1 MKSINIIGAFDRYN
15 YGDLL
20 FPIIIE
26 EYIKKYN
33 CEIIK
38 KYELEYYA
46 LVHSDLSKVG
56 GKKTKAL
63 SDLYNKNVEKGSYL
77 IVSGGD
83 VLAARIGNMD
93 IDLCKSFKEMIY
105 KKTLRKLQGI
115 ENFEKKSKRLFD
127 IDSSF
132 PWVVDERVFNG
143 NLKVIYN
150 AVGGSTIDKLP
161 PKDQTFIMDAM
172 KNSSYISVR
181 DNKSKE
187 NIVNNQF
194 LKGEKINSVDV
205 APDSATIMSEIFTL
219 EYLEEKISDSTKEF
233 IKENKEYIVIQSNN
247 ASLKNGKDKELVES
261 LNNIGNR
268 LKYKI
273 LLLPI
278 GFAANHDDNIAL
290 EKIGKQLKVDYTHI
304 KEHNIYDIMYLI
316 GNGKFFAG
324 TSLHGNITAMSY
336 GVPHIG
342 LNKEIK
348 KLNMYLKTWDL
359 KEQNGCI
366 SFNELNH
373 KIDDLLKID
382 KSDLLRKR
390 EELIE
395 KVKENFK
402 RILALIEENNE

>member
-33 CEIIK
+33 CELIK

-115 ENFEKKSKRLFD
+115 ENFEKKSKPRHLDFKD
-127 IDSSF
+127 NF
-132 PWVVDERVFNG
+132 VNG

-161 PKDQTFIMDAM
+161 PKDQSFIMGAM

-194 LKGEKINSVDV
+194 LEGKKINRVD
-205 APDSATIMSEIFTL
+205 L
-219 EYLEEKISDSTKEF
+219 
-233 IKENKEYIVIQSNN
+233 Q
-247 ASLKNGKDKELVES
+247 
-261 LNNIGNR
+261 
-268 LKYKI
+268 
-273 LLLPI
+273 
-278 GFAANHDDNIAL
+278 
-290 EKIGKQLKVDYTHI
+290 
-304 KEHNIYDIMYLI
+304 
-316 GNGKFFAG
+316 
-324 TSLHGNITAMSY
+324 
-336 GVPHIG
+336 
-342 LNKEIK
+342 
-348 KLNMYLKTWDL
+348 
-359 KEQNGCI
+359 QN
-366 SFNELNH
+366 L
-373 KIDDLLKID
+373 
-382 KSDLLRKR
+382 
-390 EELIE
+390 
-395 KVKENFK
+395 
-402 RILALIEENNE
+402 

>member
-33 CEIIK
+33 CELIK

-161 PKDQTFIMDAM
+161 PKDQSFIMGAM

-194 LKGEKINSVDV
+194 LEGKKINRVD
-205 APDSATIMSEIFTL
+205 L
-219 EYLEEKISDSTKEF
+219 
-233 IKENKEYIVIQSNN
+233 Q
-247 ASLKNGKDKELVES
+247 
-261 LNNIGNR
+261 
-268 LKYKI
+268 
-273 LLLPI
+273 
-278 GFAANHDDNIAL
+278 
-290 EKIGKQLKVDYTHI
+290 
-304 KEHNIYDIMYLI
+304 
-316 GNGKFFAG
+316 
-324 TSLHGNITAMSY
+324 
-336 GVPHIG
+336 
-342 LNKEIK
+342 
-348 KLNMYLKTWDL
+348 
-359 KEQNGCI
+359 QN
-366 SFNELNH
+366 L
-373 KIDDLLKID
+373 
-382 KSDLLRKR
+382 
-390 EELIE
+390 
-395 KVKENFK
+395 
-402 RILALIEENNE
+402 